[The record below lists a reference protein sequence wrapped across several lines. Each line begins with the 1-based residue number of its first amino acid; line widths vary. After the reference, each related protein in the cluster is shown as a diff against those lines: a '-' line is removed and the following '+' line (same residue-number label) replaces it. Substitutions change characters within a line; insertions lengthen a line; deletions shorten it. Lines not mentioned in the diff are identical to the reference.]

1 MKTRKPL
8 DERYDTASALSDV
21 LDVVVDVCLDAG
33 ITSPELESML
43 RARFVHRAV
52 EKVPRNPRTGARPT
66 DVSVALTVGLHRV
79 EVKRIREGGTAAKLK
94 HREQLYW
101 KGGKVLR
108 GWMEDS
114 RFVTSSGHPMDLPIE
129 ADSRTPSFYE
139 LVARYLP
146 NDYAP
151 NVLKYLSRRGFVV
164 VLPDEIVRF
173 RSLTPSKG
181 GITAS
186 NVAEAAARMRRL
198 GTTLF
203 DNLRHPQ
210 QAKVYAEMKPVSVG
224 VEHQRAIE
232 NLLTARTGT
241 FLRQTESEIRS
252 LYRSGKKTDT
262 VRLGFSAFSWAAD

>member
-1 MKTRKPL
+1 MNTRKRP
-8 DERYDTASALSDV
+8 DERYNTASALSDV
-21 LDVVVDVCLDAG
+21 LDVVVDVCLEAG

-43 RARFVHRAV
+43 RARFVHRAID
-52 EKVPRNPRTGARPT
+52 KAPRNPRTGALPT

-101 KGGKVLR
+101 KGGKVLH
-108 GWMEDS
+108 GWLEDP
-114 RFVTSSGHPMDLPIE
+114 RFLTTSGHPMDLPIE

-139 LVARYLP
+139 LVGKYLP
-146 NDYAP
+146 ADYPP
-151 NVLKYLSRRGFVV
+151 NVLKYLSRRGFVT

-173 RSLTPSKG
+173 KSLTPTKG
-181 GITAS
+181 GVTAS

-210 QAKVYAEMKPVSVG
+210 QAKVYGEMKAVRVG

-232 NLLTARTGT
+232 NLLAARTGT
-241 FLRQTESEIRS
+241 FLRQTEGEIRG
-252 LYRSGKKTDT
+252 LYRSGRKADT
-262 VRLGFSAFSWAAD
+262 VYLGFSAFSWTED